1 MRSGITAG
9 CLMLASLTPFWL
21 RQEQPKSATP
31 AQNPSTETRPQANP
45 IPDKFTNLQIL
56 PKEITKPQLIG
67 VMKQFSI
74 TFGVRCSYCHTVS
87 DDLTVGSFDSDDKE
101 TKRKAR
107 DLMKTILDMNMHG
120 PKS

>member
-9 CLMLASLTPFWL
+9 CLMLAALTPFWL

-87 DDLTVGSFDSDDKE
+87 DDLTTGSFDSDEKAP
-101 TKRKAR
+101 KQKAR
-107 DLMKTILDMNMHG
+107 DLMKTILQTSGHG
-120 PKS
+120 PNS